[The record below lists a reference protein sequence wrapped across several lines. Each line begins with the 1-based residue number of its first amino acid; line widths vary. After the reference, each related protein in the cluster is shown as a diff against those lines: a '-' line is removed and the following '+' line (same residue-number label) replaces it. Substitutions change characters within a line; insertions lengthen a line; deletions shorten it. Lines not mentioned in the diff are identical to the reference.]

1 MRPNEEDL
9 TEFEQT
15 IDTIDRLARFVR
27 TYYATLIDEG
37 FSREEALALTLAWQN
52 VMMANAKKP

>member
-37 FSREEALALTLAWQN
+37 FSREEALVFTLAWQN
-52 VMMANAKKP
+52 AMLANSKKP